1 MVNLSTLLIAL
12 FITIAMV
19 PLFRGMA
26 YKFNA
31 IDQPSERKV
40 HTRPMARTG
49 GLAIAVGALVPL
61 VLWAPPDLFL
71 RALLFASSIIVA
83 AGFVDDLVDLNP
95 WAKLGAQV
103 LAALVIIFYGGIRIQ
118 SLGALMPADLLL
130 PIWVSIPL
138 TLIVVVGV
146 TNAINLADGLDGL
159 AGGISMIAFIVLG
172 YLGFKVGNPVV
183 TLVAAAAVGAIFG
196 FLRFNTYPATIFMGD
211 AGSQLLGFLA
221 IALALQLTQSNVAL
235 SPTLPLLFLGFPIL
249 DTLTVMLARI
259 YHGRS
264 PFSADKNHFHHKLMR
279 LGLRHSESVLVIYL
293 LQMVLV
299 MTAYQMRYC
308 SDWMIVGGY
317 LFFAAVVSLF
327 FFLSAHF
334 KWHLKHRQKGEYNT
348 LQKRLAELDKLTFM
362 LKVIFRLLQMNFVLV
377 MLIVIVPT
385 EVVPSWLAGTAVV
398 LGGLLLLSQ
407 VKRKPVKFH
416 SILLRLT
423 IYLTLPILIYNRA
436 VDDGPAMVEVWWQ
449 NHTFFSSA
457 AFFTMI
463 LLALLLLK
471 FTRRSGYKSTP
482 LDFLILGGALLVP
495 VIAPQAEIGVSLG
508 LVAVQ
513 MIALFFTFEV
523 IIEESRRRNWWLDLS
538 VIGCMLIVG
547 LKWLQKM

>member
-19 PLFRGMA
+19 PLFRRMA

-31 IDQPSERKV
+31 MDQPDARKV

-49 GLAIAVGALVPL
+49 GLAIAVGVLVPL

-71 RALLFASSIIVA
+71 RALLLASSIIVA
-83 AGFVDDLVDLNP
+83 AGFVDDLVNLGP
-95 WAKLGAQV
+95 GVKLGAQV
-103 LAALVIIFYGGIRIQ
+103 LAALVIIFYGRIRIQ
-118 SLGALMPADLLL
+118 SLGALMPEDWLL

-172 YLGFKVGNPVV
+172 YLSFKVSDPVV

-211 AGSQLLGFLA
+211 SGSQLLGFLA
-221 IALALQLTQSNVAL
+221 IVLALQLTQNNVAL

-279 LGLRHSESVLVIYL
+279 LGLHHSEAVLTIYL
-293 LQMVLV
+293 LQVVLV
-299 MTAYQMRYC
+299 LTAYHMRYC
-308 SDWMIVGGY
+308 SDWMIVSGY
-317 LFFAAVVSLF
+317 LIFAAAVTLF

-334 KWHLKHRQKGEYNT
+334 NWYLKHRQKGEYNI
-348 LQKRLAELDKLTFM
+348 LQKRLAELNKLTSM

-377 MLIVIVPT
+377 LLIIIVPT
-385 EVVPSWLAGTAVV
+385 EKVPSWLAGTAAAT
-398 LGGLLLLSQ
+398 GGLLLLSLI
-407 VKRKPVKFH
+407 KRKSVKFH

-436 VDDGPAMVEVWWQ
+436 VAEGFAMVEVFGQ
-449 NHTFFSSA
+449 NYALFSGA

-482 LDFLILGGALLVP
+482 LDFLILAAVLLVP
-495 VIAPQAEIGVSLG
+495 VIAPQAEVGVNLE

-538 VIGCMLIVG
+538 VIGCMLIIG
-547 LKWLQKM
+547 LKWLERV

>member
-31 IDQPSERKV
+31 IDQPDARKV

-71 RALLFASSIIVA
+71 RALLLASSIIVA
-83 AGFVDDLVDLNP
+83 AGFVDDLIDLNP
-95 WAKLGAQV
+95 WVKLGSQV

-118 SLGALMPADLLL
+118 SLGTLMPEDWLL

-159 AGGISMIAFIVLG
+159 AGGISIIAFIVLG
-172 YLGFKVGNPVV
+172 YLGFKVSNPVV
-183 TLVAAAAVGAIFG
+183 TLVAAAVVGAIFG

-221 IALALQLTQSNVAL
+221 IVLALQLTQNNVAL

-279 LGLRHSESVLVIYL
+279 LGLRHSEAVLVIYL

-299 MTAYQMRYC
+299 LTAYQMRYC

-317 LFFAAVVSLF
+317 LVFAVAVTLF

-334 KWHLKHRQKGEYNT
+334 KWYLKHRQEGEYNI
-348 LQKRLAELDKLTFM
+348 LQKRLAELDKLTFI
-362 LKVIFRLLQMNFVLV
+362 LKGIFRLLQMNFVLV
-377 MLIVIVPT
+377 LLIIIVPT

-398 LGGLLLLSQ
+398 LGGLLLLSL
-407 VKRKPVKFH
+407 VKRKLVKFH

-436 VDDGPAMVEVWWQ
+436 VDEGSAMVEMCWQ
-449 NHTFFSSA
+449 NHTLFSGA

-482 LDFLILGGALLVP
+482 LDFLILGAALLVP
-495 VIAPQAEIGVSLG
+495 VIAPQVEVGVSLG

-523 IIEESRRRNWWLDLS
+523 IIEESRHRNWWLDLS

-547 LKWLQKM
+547 LKWL

>member
-1 MVNLSTLLIAL
+1 MVNLSTLFIAL

-26 YKFNA
+26 YKLNA
-31 IDQPSERKV
+31 IDQPGERKV

-49 GLAIAVGALVPL
+49 GLAIAVGTLVPL
-61 VLWAPPDLFL
+61 ILWAPPDLFL
-71 RALLFASSIIVA
+71 RALLLASLIIVV
-83 AGFVDDLVDLNP
+83 AGFVDDLFDLNP

-118 SLGALMPADLLL
+118 SLGTLVPEDWLL
-130 PIWVSIPL
+130 PVWVSIPL
-138 TLIVVVGV
+138 TLIVIVGV

-159 AGGISMIAFIVLG
+159 AGGISIIAFIVLG
-172 YLGFKVGNPVV
+172 YLGFKINNPVV

-221 IALALQLTQSNVAL
+221 IVLALQLTQNNAAL

-264 PFSADKNHFHHKLMR
+264 PLSADKNHFHHKLMR
-279 LGLRHSESVLVIYL
+279 LGFSHSEAVLAIYL
-293 LQMVLV
+293 LQVTLVL
-299 MTAYQMRYC
+299 TAYLMRYC
-308 SDWMIVGGY
+308 SDLMIVGGY
-317 LFFAAVVSLF
+317 LVFAAGVSLF

-334 KWHLKHRQKGEYNT
+334 KWHLKHRQKGEYNL
-348 LQKRLAELDKLTFM
+348 LQKRLAELDKLTLI
-362 LKVIFRLLQMNFVLV
+362 LKTIFRLLQMNFVLV
-377 MLIVIVPT
+377 LLTVIMPI
-385 EVVPSWLAGTAVV
+385 EVVPSWLAGTSVV
-398 LGGLLLLSQ
+398 MAGLLLLCL
-407 VKRKPVKFH
+407 VKHKLFKFH
-416 SILLRLT
+416 SILSRLA
-423 IYLTLPILIYNRA
+423 IYLTLPILIYSRA
-436 VDDGPAMVEVWWQ
+436 VNEGAAEVEVWWC
-449 NHTFFSSA
+449 HSLFSEA
-457 AFFTMI
+457 VYFTMI

-482 LDFLILGGALLVP
+482 LDFLILGAALLVP
-495 VIAPQAEIGVSLG
+495 VIAPQAEVGVNLG
-508 LVAVQ
+508 MVAVQ

-538 VIGCMLIVG
+538 VVGCMLIVG
-547 LKWLQKM
+547 LKWM